1 MTSPP
6 ISFPSFGER
15 YRVEREL
22 GRGGMAT
29 VYLCTDTKF
38 GRQVAIKLLHPD
50 LAAAVGAERFHR
62 EIRIA
67 TGLSHPGI
75 LPAFD
80 SGQTDDG
87 HLFYVMPFVEG
98 ESLRDRLEREQQLS
112 VEDAVRIT
120 IQVASA
126 LQYAHGRGI
135 VHRDIKP
142 ENILLQGTQAVVAD
156 FGIARAA
163 ASATE
168 VEALTQ
174 TGVSIGTPTYM
185 SPEQGMGERKIDGRS
200 DQYSLACVTYEMLT
214 GQPPFVASSLQM
226 LVMKHVG
233 EPVPLISTVRP
244 SVPEELEDVILRALE
259 KVPADRWPTVGEF
272 GEALNGVVATTG
284 TWARHT
290 ATRTAQMRATRGYR
304 TTRATPGQ
312 MRTARLRWTIAAA
325 TLVAVLAFV
334 GAWRWF
340 RGAGVTDTTDFSRI
354 AVLYFADLTPQG
366 QLTYLADGLTESLID
381 RLSEV
386 KDLRVISRDGV
397 APFRGGA
404 ASADSAG
411 RALDAG
417 TVVTG
422 SVEQQGQLV
431 EVNVQ
436 LRDGQSGAVVER
448 GRFTVPVQ
456 QLASAR
462 DSIADETS
470 QLLRKRVG
478 QEMQL
483 RRERN
488 ATSDLEAWSLMQR
501 AASLHRTAEARVDS
515 VPQEAA
521 VLFDQVDSL
530 LALAA
535 ARDARWTEPAIRRA
549 SLALRRAKLP
559 RTPQAEQKRW
569 IETGLAHAEDALSL
583 APRSSEALEM
593 RGTLRYEKYVRQL
606 AGNLAEEET
615 LLRTAEEDLLQST
628 EIDGS
633 NASAWST
640 LSNLAYRKLD
650 LVQANLYARR
660 ALEADAYLANAD
672 EIHWRLF
679 ATSYDLG
686 QSAQASRWCD
696 EGRRRFPRTP
706 RYAQCRLYIG
716 LMDDQRPDPA
726 EAWKSFG
733 DFMALTPQ
741 ARRPFAER
749 QARMLAAGT
758 LARAGLAD
766 SARSV
771 LLGARAGREID
782 PQGSLLSTEAL
793 VRLRLGDKK
802 EAMELLTRYL
812 SEFPQHRAG
821 MTRNTWWWKDLQ
833 NDPKFRALVH

>member
-1 MTSPP
+1 
-6 ISFPSFGER
+6 
-15 YRVEREL
+15 
-22 GRGGMAT
+22 MAT

-38 GRQVAIKLLHPD
+38 DRQVAIKLLHPD
-50 LAAAVGAERFHR
+50 LAAAVGADRFHR
-62 EIRIA
+62 EIKIA

-87 HLFYVMPFVEG
+87 NLFYVMPFVEG
-98 ESLRDRLEREQQLS
+98 ESLRDRLERERQLA

-120 IQVASA
+120 MQVASA

-142 ENILLQGTQAVVAD
+142 ENILLQGDQAVVAD

-244 SVPEELEDVILRALE
+244 AVPEELEDVILRALE
-259 KVPADRWPTVGEF
+259 KVPADRWPTVGDF

-284 TWARHT
+284 TWSRHT
-290 ATRTAQMRATRGYR
+290 GTRTAQMRATRGNR
-304 TTRATPGQ
+304 AIRSTPGRLSTTRS
-312 MRTARLRWTIAAA
+312 RWTIAAV
-325 TLVAVLAFV
+325 TLGVVLAFA
-334 GAWRWF
+334 GGWRWF
-340 RGAGVTDTTDFSRI
+340 RGSAVTDTTDFRRI

-386 KDLRVISRDGV
+386 NDLRVISRDGV

-422 SVEQQGQLV
+422 TVEQQGERV

-456 QLASAR
+456 ALASAR

-470 QLLRKRVG
+470 QLLRRRVG

-483 RRERN
+483 RRERH
-488 ATSDLEAWSLMQR
+488 ATSDLEAWSLLQR
-501 AASLHRTAEARVDS
+501 SAALRRTAEARTDS
-515 VPQEAA
+515 VPLEAA

-535 ARDARWTEPAIRRA
+535 ARDARWPEPAIRRA
-549 SLALRRAKLP
+549 SLALRRTRLP

-606 AGNLAEEET
+606 AGNLAEEEA
-615 LLRTAEEDLLQST
+615 LLRTAEADLLQST

-640 LSNLAYRKLD
+640 LSNLAYRKQD
-650 LVQANLYARR
+650 LVQANLYARQ

-672 EIHWRLF
+672 EVHWRLF

-696 EGRRRFPRTP
+696 EGRRRFPRAA

-716 LMDDQRPDPA
+716 LMDDQRPDPV
-726 EAWKSFG
+726 EAWRSVA
-733 DFMALTPQ
+733 DFMALTPP
-741 ARRPFAER
+741 ARRPLAER

-766 SARSV
+766 SARRV

-793 VRLRLGDKK
+793 VRLRLDEKT